1 MHPYVFRSIRNIF
14 QYETYIS
21 IALFIQIFR
30 ASSDEIS
37 ECFIYESNVT
47 LDQFSYT
54 FGGLNAGGKD
64 NTAYYSL

>member
-1 MHPYVFRSIRNIF
+1 MS
-14 QYETYIS
+14 
-21 IALFIQIFR
+21 LG
-30 ASSDEIS
+30 ASEIS
-37 ECFIYESNVT
+37 SSMKHTFPLLYSFRYSGLQVMRFECFIYESNVT